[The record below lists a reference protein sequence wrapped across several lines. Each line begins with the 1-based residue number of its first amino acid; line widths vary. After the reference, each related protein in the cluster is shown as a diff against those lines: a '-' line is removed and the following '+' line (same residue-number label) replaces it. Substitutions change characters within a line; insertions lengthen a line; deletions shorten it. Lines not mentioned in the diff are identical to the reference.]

1 MMNRTIERHLV
12 VSVDD
17 DPAILASI
25 SRCLRSEPYQ
35 LLTTE
40 SPERALHWVRT
51 REISLIIADE
61 RMPGMRGSELMEH
74 VERRSPSTARIL
86 LTAYAGTA
94 YAEPGV
100 RGRTEV
106 LISKPWDNTM
116 LRRTIRQLIHDR
128 EWDLNQ
134 EREAVRP

>member
-1 MMNRTIERHLV
+1 MNRTIERHLV

-17 DPAILASI
+17 EPAILASL

-35 LLTTE
+35 LLTTD

-61 RMPGMRGSELMEH
+61 RMPGMSGSELMDQ
-74 VERRSPSTARIL
+74 VSLRSPSTARIL
-86 LTAYAGTA
+86 LTAYAGAA
-94 YAEPGV
+94 YSERGV

-116 LRRTIRQLIHDR
+116 LRRTIRQLLHDQ
-128 EWDLNQ
+128 EWDRSQ
-134 EREAVRP
+134 EEEAVRP